1 MYITRHMEKPVME
14 LNEQYP
20 VLLLTGP
27 RQVGKTT
34 MLEHLIE
41 VEGKGRK
48 KVSLD
53 DLTLRELAKTDPKM
67 FFQLYQPPLL
77 IDEVQYA
84 PELFP
89 YIKIM
94 VDERHQPGD
103 FWLTGSQLFKMMEG
117 VQESLAGRVA
127 LLHLSPLSQ
136 SEIMKRPPEPPFS
149 LELPLLSERQ
159 NGRQMLNTPKVF
171 QRIHQGGMP
180 ALVTGT
186 YSNASIFY
194 SSYIDTYMERDVRRL
209 SNDIDSLKFLRF
221 LRSVAA
227 RTSQQVNYKGI
238 ADDAEIDQTTAK
250 NWLHVLEA
258 LGIIFLLEP
267 YSNNVLKRTVSTPKL
282 YFYDSGIVC
291 YLTRWS
297 SPETAM
303 EGAMSGALLENY
315 TVAEIIKTYQN
326 AGQEPFLYYYR
337 DKDARE
343 IDLILERDGKLFPI
357 EIKKMASPPKKLTK
371 VFDLIDP
378 AHSDSFNAFAY
389 IRDDK
394 DVMKLVNN
402 FIKNTTPKGAQQN
415 DPFWERSEIALDT
428 ALILYLIHEAPPEEQ
443 NFEMLIYMMN
453 FAEVREEDDQY
464 RSPLDML
471 FRVLEEEQPNHV
483 AVKQYKAFKQAA
495 GDICSK

>member
-159 NGRQMLNTPKVF
+159 NGRQMLNTPEVF

-209 SNDIDSLKFLRF
+209 SNDIDSLKVLRF

-371 VFDLIDP
+371 VFDLID
-378 AHSDSFNAFAY
+378 
-389 IRDDK
+389 K
-394 DVMKLVNN
+394 
-402 FIKNTTPKGAQQN
+402 
-415 DPFWERSEIALDT
+415 
-428 ALILYLIHEAPPEEQ
+428 
-443 NFEMLIYMMN
+443 
-453 FAEVREEDDQY
+453 
-464 RSPLDML
+464 SPLQRGTGAILCMADQL
-471 FRVLEEEQPNHV
+471 G
-483 AVKQYKAFKQAA
+483 AFDQNNL
-495 GDICSK
+495 IVPISLI

>member
-159 NGRQMLNTPKVF
+159 NGRQMLSTPEVF
-171 QRIHQGGMP
+171 QHIHQGGMP

-186 YSNASIFY
+186 YSNAPIFY

-371 VFDLIDP
+371 VFDLID
-378 AHSDSFNAFAY
+378 
-389 IRDDK
+389 K
-394 DVMKLVNN
+394 
-402 FIKNTTPKGAQQN
+402 
-415 DPFWERSEIALDT
+415 
-428 ALILYLIHEAPPEEQ
+428 
-443 NFEMLIYMMN
+443 
-453 FAEVREEDDQY
+453 
-464 RSPLDML
+464 SPLQRGTGAILCMADQL
-471 FRVLEEEQPNHV
+471 G
-483 AVKQYKAFKQAA
+483 AFDQNNL
-495 GDICSK
+495 IVPISLI

>member
-136 SEIMKRPPEPPFS
+136 SVIMKRPPEPPFS

-159 NGRQMLNTPKVF
+159 NGRQMLNTPEVF

-371 VFDLIDP
+371 VFDLID
-378 AHSDSFNAFAY
+378 
-389 IRDDK
+389 K
-394 DVMKLVNN
+394 
-402 FIKNTTPKGAQQN
+402 
-415 DPFWERSEIALDT
+415 
-428 ALILYLIHEAPPEEQ
+428 
-443 NFEMLIYMMN
+443 
-453 FAEVREEDDQY
+453 
-464 RSPLDML
+464 SPLQRGTGAILCMADQL
-471 FRVLEEEQPNHV
+471 G
-483 AVKQYKAFKQAA
+483 AFDQNNL
-495 GDICSK
+495 IVPISLI

>member
-159 NGRQMLNTPKVF
+159 NGRQMLNTPEVF

-221 LRSVAA
+221 LRSIAA
-227 RTSQQVNYKGI
+227 RASQQVNYKGI

-371 VFDLIDP
+371 VFDLID
-378 AHSDSFNAFAY
+378 
-389 IRDDK
+389 K
-394 DVMKLVNN
+394 
-402 FIKNTTPKGAQQN
+402 
-415 DPFWERSEIALDT
+415 
-428 ALILYLIHEAPPEEQ
+428 
-443 NFEMLIYMMN
+443 
-453 FAEVREEDDQY
+453 
-464 RSPLDML
+464 SPLQRGTGAILCMADQL
-471 FRVLEEEQPNHV
+471 G
-483 AVKQYKAFKQAA
+483 AFDQNNL
-495 GDICSK
+495 IVPISLI

>member
-1 MYITRHMEKPVME
+1 VYITRHMEKPVME

-159 NGRQMLNTPKVF
+159 NGRQMLNTPEVF

-238 ADDAEIDQTTAK
+238 ADDAEIDQTTVK

-371 VFDLIDP
+371 VFDLID
-378 AHSDSFNAFAY
+378 
-389 IRDDK
+389 K
-394 DVMKLVNN
+394 
-402 FIKNTTPKGAQQN
+402 
-415 DPFWERSEIALDT
+415 
-428 ALILYLIHEAPPEEQ
+428 
-443 NFEMLIYMMN
+443 
-453 FAEVREEDDQY
+453 
-464 RSPLDML
+464 SPLQRGTGAILCMADQL
-471 FRVLEEEQPNHV
+471 G
-483 AVKQYKAFKQAA
+483 AFDQNNL
-495 GDICSK
+495 IVPISLI

>member
-149 LELPLLSERQ
+149 LELSLLSERQ
-159 NGRQMLNTPKVF
+159 NGRQMLNTPEVF
-171 QRIHQGGMP
+171 QHIHQGGMP

-186 YSNASIFY
+186 YSNAPIFY

-227 RTSQQVNYKGI
+227 RASQQVNYKGI

-371 VFDLIDP
+371 VFDLID
-378 AHSDSFNAFAY
+378 
-389 IRDDK
+389 K
-394 DVMKLVNN
+394 
-402 FIKNTTPKGAQQN
+402 
-415 DPFWERSEIALDT
+415 
-428 ALILYLIHEAPPEEQ
+428 
-443 NFEMLIYMMN
+443 
-453 FAEVREEDDQY
+453 
-464 RSPLDML
+464 SPLQRGTGAILCMADQL
-471 FRVLEEEQPNHV
+471 G
-483 AVKQYKAFKQAA
+483 AFDQNNL
-495 GDICSK
+495 IVPISLI

>member
-159 NGRQMLNTPKVF
+159 NGRQMLNTPEVF

-371 VFDLIDP
+371 VFDLIDKSP
-378 AHSDSFNAFAY
+378 LQRGTGAILCMADQLGAF
-389 IRDDK
+389 DQ
-394 DVMKLVNN
+394 NN
-402 FIKNTTPKGAQQN
+402 
-415 DPFWERSEIALDT
+415 
-428 ALILYLIHEAPPEEQ
+428 LIVPLSLIH
-443 NFEMLIYMMN
+443 I
-453 FAEVREEDDQY
+453 
-464 RSPLDML
+464 
-471 FRVLEEEQPNHV
+471 
-483 AVKQYKAFKQAA
+483 
-495 GDICSK
+495 

>member
-77 IDEVQYA
+77 IDEVQDA

-159 NGRQMLNTPKVF
+159 NGRQMLNTPEVF
-171 QRIHQGGMP
+171 QHIHQGGMP

-371 VFDLIDP
+371 VFDLID
-378 AHSDSFNAFAY
+378 
-389 IRDDK
+389 K
-394 DVMKLVNN
+394 
-402 FIKNTTPKGAQQN
+402 
-415 DPFWERSEIALDT
+415 
-428 ALILYLIHEAPPEEQ
+428 
-443 NFEMLIYMMN
+443 
-453 FAEVREEDDQY
+453 
-464 RSPLDML
+464 SPLQRGTGAILCMADQL
-471 FRVLEEEQPNHV
+471 G
-483 AVKQYKAFKQAA
+483 AFDQNNL
-495 GDICSK
+495 IVPISLI

>member
-103 FWLTGSQLFKMMEG
+103 FWLTGSQLFKMMKG

-159 NGRQMLNTPKVF
+159 NGRQMLNTPEVF

-371 VFDLIDP
+371 VFDLID
-378 AHSDSFNAFAY
+378 
-389 IRDDK
+389 K
-394 DVMKLVNN
+394 
-402 FIKNTTPKGAQQN
+402 
-415 DPFWERSEIALDT
+415 
-428 ALILYLIHEAPPEEQ
+428 
-443 NFEMLIYMMN
+443 
-453 FAEVREEDDQY
+453 
-464 RSPLDML
+464 SPLQRGTGAILCMSDQL
-471 FRVLEEEQPNHV
+471 G
-483 AVKQYKAFKQAA
+483 AFDQNNL
-495 GDICSK
+495 IVPISLI

>member
-27 RQVGKTT
+27 RQVGKPT

-159 NGRQMLNTPKVF
+159 NGRQMLNTPEVF

-371 VFDLIDP
+371 VFDLID
-378 AHSDSFNAFAY
+378 
-389 IRDDK
+389 K
-394 DVMKLVNN
+394 
-402 FIKNTTPKGAQQN
+402 
-415 DPFWERSEIALDT
+415 
-428 ALILYLIHEAPPEEQ
+428 
-443 NFEMLIYMMN
+443 
-453 FAEVREEDDQY
+453 
-464 RSPLDML
+464 SPLQRGTGAILCMADQL
-471 FRVLEEEQPNHV
+471 G
-483 AVKQYKAFKQAA
+483 AFDQNNL
-495 GDICSK
+495 IVPISLI

>member
-1 MYITRHMEKPVME
+1 MYITRHMEKPVMD

-159 NGRQMLNTPKVF
+159 NGRQMLNTPEVF

-258 LGIIFLLEP
+258 LGIIFLLES

-371 VFDLIDP
+371 VFDLID
-378 AHSDSFNAFAY
+378 
-389 IRDDK
+389 K
-394 DVMKLVNN
+394 
-402 FIKNTTPKGAQQN
+402 
-415 DPFWERSEIALDT
+415 
-428 ALILYLIHEAPPEEQ
+428 
-443 NFEMLIYMMN
+443 
-453 FAEVREEDDQY
+453 
-464 RSPLDML
+464 SPLQRGTGAILCMADQL
-471 FRVLEEEQPNHV
+471 G
-483 AVKQYKAFKQAA
+483 AFDQNNL
-495 GDICSK
+495 IVPISLI

>member
-159 NGRQMLNTPKVF
+159 NGRQMLNTPEVF

-315 TVAEIIKTYQN
+315 SVAEIIKTYQN

-371 VFDLIDP
+371 VFDLID
-378 AHSDSFNAFAY
+378 
-389 IRDDK
+389 K
-394 DVMKLVNN
+394 
-402 FIKNTTPKGAQQN
+402 
-415 DPFWERSEIALDT
+415 
-428 ALILYLIHEAPPEEQ
+428 
-443 NFEMLIYMMN
+443 
-453 FAEVREEDDQY
+453 
-464 RSPLDML
+464 SPLQRGTGAILCMADQL
-471 FRVLEEEQPNHV
+471 G
-483 AVKQYKAFKQAA
+483 AFDQNNL
-495 GDICSK
+495 IVPISLI

>member
-159 NGRQMLNTPKVF
+159 NGRQMLNTPEVF

-337 DKDARE
+337 NKDARE

-371 VFDLIDP
+371 VFDLID
-378 AHSDSFNAFAY
+378 
-389 IRDDK
+389 K
-394 DVMKLVNN
+394 
-402 FIKNTTPKGAQQN
+402 
-415 DPFWERSEIALDT
+415 
-428 ALILYLIHEAPPEEQ
+428 
-443 NFEMLIYMMN
+443 
-453 FAEVREEDDQY
+453 
-464 RSPLDML
+464 SPLQRGTGAILCMADQL
-471 FRVLEEEQPNHV
+471 G
-483 AVKQYKAFKQAA
+483 AFDQNNL
-495 GDICSK
+495 IVPISLI

>member
-159 NGRQMLNTPKVF
+159 NGRQMLNTPEVF

-194 SSYIDTYMERDVRRL
+194 SSYIDTYMERDLRRL

-371 VFDLIDP
+371 VFDLID
-378 AHSDSFNAFAY
+378 
-389 IRDDK
+389 K
-394 DVMKLVNN
+394 
-402 FIKNTTPKGAQQN
+402 
-415 DPFWERSEIALDT
+415 
-428 ALILYLIHEAPPEEQ
+428 
-443 NFEMLIYMMN
+443 
-453 FAEVREEDDQY
+453 
-464 RSPLDML
+464 SPLQRGTGAILCMADQL
-471 FRVLEEEQPNHV
+471 G
-483 AVKQYKAFKQAA
+483 AFDQNNL
-495 GDICSK
+495 IVPISLI

>member
-159 NGRQMLNTPKVF
+159 NGRQMLNTPEVF

-267 YSNNVLKRTVSTPKL
+267 CSNNVLKRTVSTPKL

-371 VFDLIDP
+371 VFDLID
-378 AHSDSFNAFAY
+378 
-389 IRDDK
+389 K
-394 DVMKLVNN
+394 
-402 FIKNTTPKGAQQN
+402 
-415 DPFWERSEIALDT
+415 
-428 ALILYLIHEAPPEEQ
+428 
-443 NFEMLIYMMN
+443 
-453 FAEVREEDDQY
+453 
-464 RSPLDML
+464 SPLQRGTGAILCMANQL
-471 FRVLEEEQPNHV
+471 G
-483 AVKQYKAFKQAA
+483 AFDQNNL
-495 GDICSK
+495 IVPISLI

>member
-159 NGRQMLNTPKVF
+159 NGRQMLNTPEVF
-171 QRIHQGGMP
+171 QHIHQGGMP

-303 EGAMSGALLENY
+303 EGAMGGALLENY

-371 VFDLIDP
+371 VFDLID
-378 AHSDSFNAFAY
+378 
-389 IRDDK
+389 K
-394 DVMKLVNN
+394 
-402 FIKNTTPKGAQQN
+402 
-415 DPFWERSEIALDT
+415 
-428 ALILYLIHEAPPEEQ
+428 
-443 NFEMLIYMMN
+443 
-453 FAEVREEDDQY
+453 
-464 RSPLDML
+464 SPLQRGTGAILCMADQL
-471 FRVLEEEQPNHV
+471 G
-483 AVKQYKAFKQAA
+483 AFDQNNL
-495 GDICSK
+495 IVPISLI

>member
-326 AGQEPFLYYYR
+326 AGQEPFRYYYR

-371 VFDLIDP
+371 VFDLID
-378 AHSDSFNAFAY
+378 
-389 IRDDK
+389 K
-394 DVMKLVNN
+394 
-402 FIKNTTPKGAQQN
+402 
-415 DPFWERSEIALDT
+415 
-428 ALILYLIHEAPPEEQ
+428 
-443 NFEMLIYMMN
+443 
-453 FAEVREEDDQY
+453 
-464 RSPLDML
+464 SPLQRGTGAILCMADQL
-471 FRVLEEEQPNHV
+471 G
-483 AVKQYKAFKQAA
+483 AFDQNNL
-495 GDICSK
+495 IVPISLI

>member
-159 NGRQMLNTPKVF
+159 NGRQMLNTPEVF

-227 RTSQQVNYKGI
+227 RTSQQVNYTGI

-371 VFDLIDP
+371 VFDLID
-378 AHSDSFNAFAY
+378 
-389 IRDDK
+389 K
-394 DVMKLVNN
+394 
-402 FIKNTTPKGAQQN
+402 
-415 DPFWERSEIALDT
+415 
-428 ALILYLIHEAPPEEQ
+428 
-443 NFEMLIYMMN
+443 
-453 FAEVREEDDQY
+453 
-464 RSPLDML
+464 SPLQRGTGAILCMADQL
-471 FRVLEEEQPNHV
+471 G
-483 AVKQYKAFKQAA
+483 AFDQNNL
-495 GDICSK
+495 IVPISLI

>member
-159 NGRQMLNTPKVF
+159 NGRQMLNTPEVF

-303 EGAMSGALLENY
+303 EGAMSGALLANY
-315 TVAEIIKTYQN
+315 TVAEIIKTYPN

-371 VFDLIDP
+371 VFDLID
-378 AHSDSFNAFAY
+378 
-389 IRDDK
+389 K
-394 DVMKLVNN
+394 
-402 FIKNTTPKGAQQN
+402 
-415 DPFWERSEIALDT
+415 
-428 ALILYLIHEAPPEEQ
+428 
-443 NFEMLIYMMN
+443 
-453 FAEVREEDDQY
+453 
-464 RSPLDML
+464 SPLQRGTGAILCMADQL
-471 FRVLEEEQPNHV
+471 G
-483 AVKQYKAFKQAA
+483 AFDQNNL
-495 GDICSK
+495 IVPISLI

>member
-159 NGRQMLNTPKVF
+159 NGRQMLNTPEVF
-171 QRIHQGGMP
+171 QHIHQGGMP
-180 ALVTGT
+180 AMVTGT

-371 VFDLIDP
+371 VFDLID
-378 AHSDSFNAFAY
+378 
-389 IRDDK
+389 K
-394 DVMKLVNN
+394 
-402 FIKNTTPKGAQQN
+402 
-415 DPFWERSEIALDT
+415 
-428 ALILYLIHEAPPEEQ
+428 
-443 NFEMLIYMMN
+443 
-453 FAEVREEDDQY
+453 
-464 RSPLDML
+464 SPLQRGTGAILCMADQL
-471 FRVLEEEQPNHV
+471 G
-483 AVKQYKAFKQAA
+483 AFDQNNL
-495 GDICSK
+495 IVPISLI

>member
-159 NGRQMLNTPKVF
+159 NGRQMLNTPEVF

-209 SNDIDSLKFLRF
+209 SNDIDSVKFLRF

-371 VFDLIDP
+371 VFDLID
-378 AHSDSFNAFAY
+378 
-389 IRDDK
+389 K
-394 DVMKLVNN
+394 
-402 FIKNTTPKGAQQN
+402 
-415 DPFWERSEIALDT
+415 
-428 ALILYLIHEAPPEEQ
+428 
-443 NFEMLIYMMN
+443 
-453 FAEVREEDDQY
+453 
-464 RSPLDML
+464 SPLQRGTGAILCMADQL
-471 FRVLEEEQPNHV
+471 G
-483 AVKQYKAFKQAA
+483 AFDQNNL
-495 GDICSK
+495 IVPISLI

>member
-159 NGRQMLNTPKVF
+159 NGRQMLNTPEVF

-282 YFYDSGIVC
+282 YFYDSGIIC

-371 VFDLIDP
+371 VFDLID
-378 AHSDSFNAFAY
+378 
-389 IRDDK
+389 K
-394 DVMKLVNN
+394 
-402 FIKNTTPKGAQQN
+402 
-415 DPFWERSEIALDT
+415 
-428 ALILYLIHEAPPEEQ
+428 
-443 NFEMLIYMMN
+443 
-453 FAEVREEDDQY
+453 
-464 RSPLDML
+464 SPLQRGTGAILCMADQL
-471 FRVLEEEQPNHV
+471 G
-483 AVKQYKAFKQAA
+483 AFDQNNL
-495 GDICSK
+495 IVPISLI

>member
-159 NGRQMLNTPKVF
+159 NGRQMLNTPEVF

-371 VFDLIDP
+371 VFDLID
-378 AHSDSFNAFAY
+378 
-389 IRDDK
+389 K
-394 DVMKLVNN
+394 
-402 FIKNTTPKGAQQN
+402 
-415 DPFWERSEIALDT
+415 
-428 ALILYLIHEAPPEEQ
+428 
-443 NFEMLIYMMN
+443 
-453 FAEVREEDDQY
+453 
-464 RSPLDML
+464 SPLQRGTGAILCMADQ
-471 FRVLEEEQPNHV
+471 VG
-483 AVKQYKAFKQAA
+483 AFDQNNL
-495 GDICSK
+495 IVPISLI

>member
-357 EIKKMASPPKKLTK
+357 EIKKLASPPKKLTK
-371 VFDLIDP
+371 VFDLID
-378 AHSDSFNAFAY
+378 
-389 IRDDK
+389 K
-394 DVMKLVNN
+394 
-402 FIKNTTPKGAQQN
+402 
-415 DPFWERSEIALDT
+415 
-428 ALILYLIHEAPPEEQ
+428 
-443 NFEMLIYMMN
+443 
-453 FAEVREEDDQY
+453 
-464 RSPLDML
+464 SPLQRGTGAILCMADQL
-471 FRVLEEEQPNHV
+471 G
-483 AVKQYKAFKQAA
+483 AFDQNNL
-495 GDICSK
+495 IVPISLI

>member
-127 LLHLSPLSQ
+127 LFHLSPLSQ

-159 NGRQMLNTPKVF
+159 NGRQMLNTPEVF

-371 VFDLIDP
+371 VFDLID
-378 AHSDSFNAFAY
+378 
-389 IRDDK
+389 K
-394 DVMKLVNN
+394 
-402 FIKNTTPKGAQQN
+402 
-415 DPFWERSEIALDT
+415 
-428 ALILYLIHEAPPEEQ
+428 
-443 NFEMLIYMMN
+443 
-453 FAEVREEDDQY
+453 
-464 RSPLDML
+464 SPLQRGTGAILCMADQL
-471 FRVLEEEQPNHV
+471 G
-483 AVKQYKAFKQAA
+483 AFDQNNL
-495 GDICSK
+495 IVPISLI

>member
-77 IDEVQYA
+77 IDEMQYA

-159 NGRQMLNTPKVF
+159 NGRQMLNTPEVF

-371 VFDLIDP
+371 VFDLID
-378 AHSDSFNAFAY
+378 
-389 IRDDK
+389 K
-394 DVMKLVNN
+394 
-402 FIKNTTPKGAQQN
+402 
-415 DPFWERSEIALDT
+415 
-428 ALILYLIHEAPPEEQ
+428 
-443 NFEMLIYMMN
+443 
-453 FAEVREEDDQY
+453 
-464 RSPLDML
+464 SPLQRGTGAILCMADQL
-471 FRVLEEEQPNHV
+471 G
-483 AVKQYKAFKQAA
+483 AFDQNNL
-495 GDICSK
+495 IVPISLI

>member
-53 DLTLRELAKTDPKM
+53 DLTLRELAKTDPKL

-371 VFDLIDP
+371 VFDLID
-378 AHSDSFNAFAY
+378 
-389 IRDDK
+389 K
-394 DVMKLVNN
+394 
-402 FIKNTTPKGAQQN
+402 
-415 DPFWERSEIALDT
+415 
-428 ALILYLIHEAPPEEQ
+428 
-443 NFEMLIYMMN
+443 
-453 FAEVREEDDQY
+453 
-464 RSPLDML
+464 SPLQRGTGAILCMADQL
-471 FRVLEEEQPNHV
+471 G
-483 AVKQYKAFKQAA
+483 AFDQNNL
-495 GDICSK
+495 IVPISLI

>member
-159 NGRQMLNTPKVF
+159 NGRQMLNTPEVF

-343 IDLILERDGKLFPI
+343 IDLILERDGKVFSI

-371 VFDLIDP
+371 VFDLID
-378 AHSDSFNAFAY
+378 
-389 IRDDK
+389 K
-394 DVMKLVNN
+394 
-402 FIKNTTPKGAQQN
+402 
-415 DPFWERSEIALDT
+415 
-428 ALILYLIHEAPPEEQ
+428 
-443 NFEMLIYMMN
+443 
-453 FAEVREEDDQY
+453 
-464 RSPLDML
+464 SPLQRGTGAILCMADQL
-471 FRVLEEEQPNHV
+471 G
-483 AVKQYKAFKQAA
+483 AFDQNNL
-495 GDICSK
+495 IVPISLI

>member
-159 NGRQMLNTPKVF
+159 NGRQMLNTPEVF
-171 QRIHQGGMP
+171 QHIHQGGMP

-209 SNDIDSLKFLRF
+209 SNDIDSLKFFRF

-371 VFDLIDP
+371 VFDLID
-378 AHSDSFNAFAY
+378 
-389 IRDDK
+389 K
-394 DVMKLVNN
+394 
-402 FIKNTTPKGAQQN
+402 
-415 DPFWERSEIALDT
+415 
-428 ALILYLIHEAPPEEQ
+428 
-443 NFEMLIYMMN
+443 
-453 FAEVREEDDQY
+453 
-464 RSPLDML
+464 SPLQRGTGAILCMADQL
-471 FRVLEEEQPNHV
+471 G
-483 AVKQYKAFKQAA
+483 AFDQNNL
-495 GDICSK
+495 IVPISLI

>member
-159 NGRQMLNTPKVF
+159 NGRQMLNTPEVF

-194 SSYIDTYMERDVRRL
+194 SSYIDTYMEWDVRRL

-371 VFDLIDP
+371 VFDLID
-378 AHSDSFNAFAY
+378 
-389 IRDDK
+389 K
-394 DVMKLVNN
+394 
-402 FIKNTTPKGAQQN
+402 
-415 DPFWERSEIALDT
+415 
-428 ALILYLIHEAPPEEQ
+428 
-443 NFEMLIYMMN
+443 
-453 FAEVREEDDQY
+453 
-464 RSPLDML
+464 SPLQRGTGAILCMADQL
-471 FRVLEEEQPNHV
+471 G
-483 AVKQYKAFKQAA
+483 AFDQNNL
-495 GDICSK
+495 IVPISLI

>member
-159 NGRQMLNTPKVF
+159 NGRQMLNTPEVF

-267 YSNNVLKRTVSTPKL
+267 YSNNVLKRTVSTHKL

-371 VFDLIDP
+371 VFDLID
-378 AHSDSFNAFAY
+378 
-389 IRDDK
+389 K
-394 DVMKLVNN
+394 
-402 FIKNTTPKGAQQN
+402 
-415 DPFWERSEIALDT
+415 
-428 ALILYLIHEAPPEEQ
+428 
-443 NFEMLIYMMN
+443 
-453 FAEVREEDDQY
+453 
-464 RSPLDML
+464 SPLQRGTGAILCMADQL
-471 FRVLEEEQPNHV
+471 G
-483 AVKQYKAFKQAA
+483 AFDQNNL
-495 GDICSK
+495 IVPISLI

>member
-159 NGRQMLNTPKVF
+159 NGRQMLNTPEVF

-297 SPETAM
+297 NPETAM

-371 VFDLIDP
+371 VFDLID
-378 AHSDSFNAFAY
+378 
-389 IRDDK
+389 K
-394 DVMKLVNN
+394 
-402 FIKNTTPKGAQQN
+402 
-415 DPFWERSEIALDT
+415 
-428 ALILYLIHEAPPEEQ
+428 
-443 NFEMLIYMMN
+443 
-453 FAEVREEDDQY
+453 
-464 RSPLDML
+464 SPLQRGTGAILCMADQL
-471 FRVLEEEQPNHV
+471 G
-483 AVKQYKAFKQAA
+483 AFDQNNL
-495 GDICSK
+495 IVPISLI